1 MFQYLVPLMPLFGT
15 LPFAIAAVWIAR
27 LILKSREGGK
37 DLRAELDAI
46 REEVGALRQSQTEL
60 QERIDFTERMLSQV
74 REARQVLPPT
84 QK

>member
-27 LILKSREGGK
+27 LVLKSREGGK
-37 DLRAELDAI
+37 ELRAELDAM
-46 REEVGALRQSQTEL
+46 REELGALRQSQSEL

-74 REARQVLPPT
+74 RDARQGLPPSR
-84 QK
+84 